1 MALICK
7 DFRVYEIYEGI
18 NLTWCLGLDPY
29 LALIALGT
37 FRQRAREHQLGDTSI
52 EARSSVVERV
62 NHDQCSGSMS
72 SVVPEY
78 TLSNPPVKCLRKVEG
93 DDKETGEICGQ
104 ISTPASLAVTRRVR
118 QGVDRHGVPRTTDDP
133 NKYLVIKSKQRK
145 CPACDKAHSAWEL
158 DASLPAEVLQKA
170 REVLGED
177 RVVPNPPALLTS
189 TAPGGVPGMPPATQ
203 GTSISLPGM
212 SGGYSGL
219 FSGGSGNGLQFP
231 TLPTS
236 FLQNDTTQ
244 QNNATQQLLKQLVD
258 CHTETNKKIDQIIE
272 VLKCNAQGGA
282 SEGGQPSSPA
292 PTPRRRSNRGTS

>member
-1 MALICK
+1 
-7 DFRVYEIYEGI
+7 
-18 NLTWCLGLDPY
+18 
-29 LALIALGT
+29 
-37 FRQRAREHQLGDTSI
+37 
-52 EARSSVVERV
+52 
-62 NHDQCSGSMS
+62 MS

-78 TLSNPPVKCLRKVEG
+78 TLSNPPVKCLRKKVDD

-177 RVVPNPPALLTS
+177 REVPNPPALFLS

-203 GTSISLPGM
+203 GMSIPLPGM
-212 SGGYSGL
+212 PDGFAGL
-219 FSGGSGNGLQFP
+219 FSGGGREWLSV
-231 TLPTS
+231 THAAHKLPP
-236 FLQNDTTQ
+236 
-244 QNNATQQLLKQLVD
+244 
-258 CHTETNKKIDQIIE
+258 E
-272 VLKCNAQGGA
+272 
-282 SEGGQPSSPA
+282 
-292 PTPRRRSNRGTS
+292 

>member
-1 MALICK
+1 MKFITK
-7 DFRVYEIYEGI
+7 VF
-18 NLTWCLGLDPY
+18 TWCLDPY

-37 FRQRAREHQLGDTSI
+37 FLQRAREHQLGDTSI

-78 TLSNPPVKCLRKVEG
+78 TLSNPPVKCLRKKVEG
-93 DDKETGEICGQ
+93 DDKETGEICGS

-118 QGVDRHGVPRTTDDP
+118 QGVDRHGEPRKADDP

-145 CPACDKAHSAWEL
+145 CPACKKAHSAWEL
-158 DASLPAEVLQKA
+158 DASLSAEVLQKA

-177 RVVPNPPALLTS
+177 RVVPNPPALLPS

-203 GTSISLPGM
+203 GMSIPLPGM
-212 SGGYSGL
+212 PDGFAGL
-219 FSGGSGNGLQFP
+219 FSGGAGNGFQLP
-231 TLPTS
+231 TPPTS
-236 FLQNDTTQ
+236 FLQNNTTQ
-244 QNNATQQLLKQLVD
+244 QNNPTQQLLKQLVE

>member
-1 MALICK
+1 MKFITK
-7 DFRVYEIYEGI
+7 VF
-18 NLTWCLGLDPY
+18 TWCLDPY
-29 LALIALGT
+29 LTLIALGT

-78 TLSNPPVKCLRKVEG
+78 TLSNPPVKCLRKKVEG
-93 DDKETGEICGQ
+93 DDKETGEICGS

-177 RVVPNPPALLTS
+177 REVPNPPALFLS

-203 GTSISLPGM
+203 GMSIPLPGM
-212 SGGYSGL
+212 PDGFAGL
-219 FSGGSGNGLQFP
+219 FSGGAGNGFQLP
-231 TLPTS
+231 TPPTS
-236 FLQNDTTQ
+236 FLQNNTTQ
-244 QNNATQQLLKQLVD
+244 QNNPTQQLLKQLVE